1 MLRRLQ
7 IENVGPSERLDLTF
21 SERVNIFT
29 GDNGLGK
36 SFILDVAW
44 WALTRQW
51 PQDLNPAVRSGR
63 MAYPPFGE
71 RGEIA
76 VGLSGETGKEVGYT
90 STFDPKLSAW
100 KLPKGRPTRQGLVIY
115 AMLDGGF
122 SIWDPAR
129 NYRKPKEQN
138 PFEHSPAFVYTATEV
153 WKGKEE
159 SDGYKTC
166 NGIVADMLYWLMEK
180 AEPYRQLKAAF
191 ETLSPPNEPMTL
203 GGITRMMD
211 AQRYACVRMPYKKH
225 SDVPIVLL
233 SSAIKRVLSIAY
245 FLVWAWQEHKVAC
258 EKIGEQATSDMTII
272 IDEIEAH
279 LHPRW
284 QKNILMMLQ
293 KAVESLT
300 HCVNIQ
306 YIVSTHSPLVM
317 ASCEDFFC
325 EHDTWIDIDLKDG
338 SVIAERKDFT
348 KKGDVSKWLLSDAFD
363 LESTR
368 SNRSQEV
375 LSEAQRL
382 MDCPSFDE
390 KAVRQIQERLEE
402 ALPSRDSFWLRW
414 NVYLARNNCTV
425 EL

>member
-1 MLRRLQ
+1 MLKRLQ

-21 SERVNIFT
+21 SKRVNIFT

-51 PQDLNPAVRSGR
+51 PQDLNPAVSTGR

-71 RGEIA
+71 SGKISVE
-76 VGLSGETGKEVGYT
+76 LSGKTRKDVKYA
-90 STFDPKLSAW
+90 STFDTKLSSW
-100 KLPKGRPTRQGLVIY
+100 SLPQGRPTRQGLVIY
-115 AMLDGGF
+115 AMLDGSF
-122 SIWDPAR
+122 SVWDPAR
-129 NYRKPKEQN
+129 NYWKQKEKS
-138 PFEHSPAFVYTATEV
+138 PYEHSPAFVYTPSEA

-166 NGIVADMLYWLMEK
+166 NGIVADLLYWLMEK
-180 AEPYRQLKAAF
+180 AEPYQQLKAAI
-191 ETLSPPNEPMTL
+191 ETLSPPNEQITL

-258 EKIGEQATSDMTII
+258 EKIGEEVTSDITII

-293 KAVESLT
+293 ETIKSLT
-300 HCVNIQ
+300 KCVNIQ

-325 EHDTWIDIDLKDG
+325 EDDTWIDIDLVDG
-338 SVIAERKDFT
+338 SVIAEKKDFT
-348 KKGDVSKWLLSDAFD
+348 KKGDASKWLLSDAFD

-368 SNRSQEV
+368 SNHSQSI
-375 LSEAQRL
+375 LSEAQQL
-382 MDCPSFDE
+382 MGNPSFDPKAARKMQE
-390 KAVRQIQERLEE
+390 KLEVV
-402 ALPSRDSFWLRW
+402 LSSRDSFWLRW
-414 NVYLARNNCTV
+414 NVYLAKNNLTI
-425 EL
+425 E